1 MIPAE
6 KDLIITGNWHQ
17 ILTLQLGDIKTSQSL
32 NKARSYSKYFNQ
44 YYKINGDIID
54 RLGFTINGKI
64 FLFGHVAFTQKMIQG
79 YVLQFRRQYNVICHQ
94 NLPYLQLLDILF
106 LFKKITPNHIIH
118 SLAQYCCLIEKLSIE
133 EKKTLVKLC
142 RKYPVFDR
150 LVLSY
155 TLALLNEMNLS
166 EKLSKTVN
174 PAFRV
179 KFYNNWNGYLYQD
192 GLLF

>member
-1 MIPAE
+1 MTTAE
-6 KDLIITGNWHQ
+6 KDLIITRTWHQ

-32 NKARSYSKYFNQ
+32 KKAGNYSKHSNQ
-44 YYKINGDIID
+44 YYKINDDIID

-79 YVLQFRRQYNVICHQ
+79 YVLQFRRQYNIISHQ
-94 NLPYLQLLDILF
+94 NLPYLQLLDALF
-106 LFKKITPNHIIH
+106 LFKKTAPNLIIH
-118 SLAQYCCLIEKLSIE
+118 SLAQYCCLVEKLSIE
-133 EKKTLVKLC
+133 EKKTLITLC

-155 TLALLNEMNLS
+155 TLGLLNEMNLS
-166 EKLSKTVN
+166 EKLSKTIN

-179 KFYNNWNGYLYQD
+179 KFNNSWNGYLYQD